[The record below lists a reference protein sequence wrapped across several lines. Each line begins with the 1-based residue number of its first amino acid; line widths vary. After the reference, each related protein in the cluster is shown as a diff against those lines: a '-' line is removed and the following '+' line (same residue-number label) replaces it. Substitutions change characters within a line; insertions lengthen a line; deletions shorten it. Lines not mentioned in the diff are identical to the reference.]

1 MLVETRAISP
11 IHNHP
16 VQVSPARSKGR
27 FGQFHKQNKFQ
38 RINRKAS
45 SFSFD
50 NFDSFENEEIMYDGQ
65 CRTILFHL
73 SHIGSFVDV
82 YV

>member
-11 IHNHP
+11 IQHHQ
-16 VQVSPARSKGR
+16 VQVTPTRSKDR
-27 FGQFHKQNKFQ
+27 FGHFHKKNRYQ
-38 RINRKAS
+38 RIQKKSLYAFNDKAS
-45 SFSFD
+45 
-50 NFDSFENEEIMYDGQ
+50 FEKEEPMYDGQ

-73 SHIGSFVDV
+73 GHIGSIIDL

>member
-16 VQVSPARSKGR
+16 VHINPTRSKGR
-27 FGQFHKQNKFQ
+27 FGHFHKKNSFQ
-38 RINRKAS
+38 RIKKQT
-45 SFSFD
+45 SFQSFD
-50 NFDSFENEEIMYDGQ
+50 NFDSFDNEEIMYDGQ